1 MNNPYAKFAD
11 EQRSYG
17 KIFYQL
23 FNLGYSEEEIGSLE
37 FELEGRLS
45 FNFSKEIFAIYVWLP
60 DHTPYFNFY
69 DEVGNTRQAKWFDDH
84 HPTIAETYL
93 SDKSQKTE
101 EHVHVDDFTLK
112 VYHKTPGDQYAAW
125 FFFLKR
131 LAACYEIM
139 WDQYIKQYKL
149 FCTYNG
155 KRYRVTGAS
164 RMGDVWLSADFNREV
179 GYELRVYLDECTDW
193 SEHE

>member
-1 MNNPYAKFAD
+1 M
-11 EQRSYG
+11 
-17 KIFYQL
+17 
-23 FNLGYSEEEIGSLE
+23 
-37 FELEGRLS
+37 S

-84 HPTIAETYL
+84 HPTIAETYI

-155 KRYRVTGAS
+155 ERYRVTGAS

-179 GYELRVYLDECTDW
+179 GYELRVYLDECTNW